1 MVNQILPLSHLKF
14 WANWSTAITSW
25 LDLYSD
31 DVGLISYEFTLME
44 RLGFFVYGRES
55 YWMSV
60 PKTITL
66 AAVKRAAL
74 EVLSTAEDDGGIEPI
89 RPERLLQTVS
99 KMEAETSRARLIALR
114 QFNAN
119 NMKFATLV

>member
-1 MVNQILPLSHLKF
+1 MKF

-99 KMEAETSRARLIALR
+99 KMEAEASRARLIALR